1 MFEAIFSTFRK
12 GGWGMWPILG
22 MSIFMVS
29 IVVERVWF
37 IYIRSN
43 INAEIFTR
51 QILGMIAKRDL
62 EHAINTCNSYDAP
75 LSRIVAY
82 GLRFAEQGGGAMQR
96 ATDEISL
103 QELPRLEKRT
113 PYLGM
118 VANVSVLL
126 GLLGTI
132 TGLILC
138 FGSLSGT
145 AAEKTAKLSQG
156 ISEAMN
162 CTAFG
167 LIVAIPSL
175 LAFSVLNGKVQKLM
189 GDVDFSVVRIINAVR
204 EAYGR

>member
-1 MFEAIFSTFRK
+1 MFDAIFSTFRK
-12 GGWGMWPILG
+12 GGWGMWPILA

-29 IVVERVWF
+29 ILVERVWF

-118 VANVSVLL
+118 IANVSVLM

-167 LIVAIPSL
+167 LIVAIPAL
-175 LAFSVLNGKVQKLM
+175 LAFSILNGKVQKLM

>member
-1 MFEAIFSTFRK
+1 MFDAIFSTFRK
-12 GGWGMWPILG
+12 GGWGMWPILA

-29 IVVERVWF
+29 ILVERIWF

-82 GLRFAEQGGGAMQR
+82 GLRFAEQGGSAMQR

-118 VANVSVLL
+118 IANVSVLM

-167 LIVAIPSL
+167 LIVAIPAL
-175 LAFSVLNGKVQKLM
+175 LAFSILNGKVQKLM

>member
-12 GGWGMWPILG
+12 GGWGMWPILA

-118 VANVSVLL
+118 IANVAVLM

-156 ISEAMN
+156 IAEAMN

-167 LIVAIPSL
+167 LIVAIPAL
-175 LAFSVLNGKVQKLM
+175 LAFSILNGKVQKLM

>member
-12 GGWGMWPILG
+12 GGWGMWPILA

-118 VANVSVLL
+118 VANVSVLM

-138 FGSLSGT
+138 FGSLTGT

-156 ISEAMN
+156 IAEAMN

-167 LIVAIPSL
+167 LIVAIPAL
-175 LAFSVLNGKVQKLM
+175 LAFSILNGKVQKLM

>member
-1 MFEAIFSTFRK
+1 MFEALFSAFRK

-22 MSIFMVS
+22 LSIFMLS
-29 IVVERVWF
+29 IVVERIWF

-118 VANVSVLL
+118 IANVSVLC

-175 LAFSVLNGKVQKLM
+175 LAFSILNGKVQKLM

>member
-12 GGWGMWPILG
+12 GGWGMWPILA

-118 VANVSVLL
+118 VANVAVLM

-156 ISEAMN
+156 IAEAMN

-167 LIVAIPSL
+167 LIVAIPAL
-175 LAFSVLNGKVQKLM
+175 LAFSILNGKVQKLM

>member
-12 GGWGMWPILG
+12 GGWGMWPILA

-118 VANVSVLL
+118 VANVSVLM

-156 ISEAMN
+156 IAEAMN

-167 LIVAIPSL
+167 LIVAIPAL
-175 LAFSVLNGKVQKLM
+175 LAFSILNGKVQKLM

>member
-118 VANVSVLL
+118 VANVSVLM

-167 LIVAIPSL
+167 LIVAIPAL
-175 LAFSVLNGKVQKLM
+175 LAFSILNGKVQKLM